1 MLTERP
7 RIIFMGTPDFAV
19 PSLRAL
25 VEAGYPIVSVVTAP
39 DKPRGRGQQVS
50 FTAVKEEALRLSLP
64 VLQPETLKA
73 PSFVA
78 TLQALES
85 DLLVVVAFRI
95 LPPSVFTL
103 PRLGAFN
110 LHASLLPRYRGAA
123 PIQWAV
129 INGEPE
135 TGVTTFL
142 LQEKVDTGS
151 ILLQERVPIGPH
163 DTAGEVHDRLA
174 VIGAEVVVRTVRGL
188 AEGSLMPRPQDHASA
203 SAAPKLFKEDG
214 RLDWTQ
220 PAIVLFNRIR
230 GLSPVPTAWTL
241 LDGQVW
247 KVFRARVVS
256 ASTTGGV
263 PGTVI
268 GLDRSSCVIQTG
280 DGALALEEVMLEGRK
295 RMGIEEFLRGHR
307 MELGTTLGA

>member
-1 MLTERP
+1 
-7 RIIFMGTPDFAV
+7 
-19 PSLRAL
+19 
-25 VEAGYPIVSVVTAP
+25 
-39 DKPRGRGQQVS
+39 
-50 FTAVKEEALRLSLP
+50 
-64 VLQPETLKA
+64 
-73 PSFVA
+73 
-78 TLQALES
+78 
-85 DLLVVVAFRI
+85 
-95 LPPSVFTL
+95 
-103 PRLGAFN
+103 
-110 LHASLLPRYRGAA
+110 
-123 PIQWAV
+123 
-129 INGEPE
+129 
-135 TGVTTFL
+135 
-142 LQEKVDTGS
+142 
-151 ILLQERVPIGPH
+151 
-163 DTAGEVHDRLA
+163 
-174 VIGAEVVVRTVRGL
+174 
-188 AEGSLMPRPQDHASA
+188 MPRPQDHASA